1 MVGVPQTPG
10 GDILFI
16 LVVPRSLRRTTTTG
30 VRPTEPY
37 HSPTDYRSMLGLAL
51 FTLGRQGDLVG
62 L

>member
-1 MVGVPQTPG
+1 MPG

-16 LVVPRSLRRTTTTG
+16 LVVPGSLRRTTTTR

-37 HSPTDYRSMLGLAL
+37 HSPTDYRSMLGLTL